1 MAHYVV
7 DPLRDLH
14 QLMGRQRTYSIL
26 LREKICS
33 HFQSEF
39 WRGGDASWKS
49 DAFLRDPRSSN
60 RGAVSDSTDVPAEA
74 EGPVTILVVEDQDI
88 VAEALSRALDGESGM
103 DVVGVALSVEA
114 AVRAAAELRPR
125 VIVMDYALPD
135 GNGADAARR
144 IKADFPEIE
153 IVMMTGLTGGGVLA
167 EALEAGCS
175 GFVPKQSHYSML
187 VSAIRGVLNGQVQ
200 VPPDLMTEL
209 IAHLRQRP
217 SAQGSELTVRELE
230 LLRLIAAG
238 HSTSEIASEL
248 YLSVHTVRNHVAR
261 ILTKLQAHTRLE
273 AVAVAVRHG
282 LIDFDAS

>member
-1 MAHYVV
+1 MSGSTEVPT
-7 DPLRDLH
+7 DKDDL
-14 QLMGRQRTYSIL
+14 
-26 LREKICS
+26 
-33 HFQSEF
+33 
-39 WRGGDASWKS
+39 
-49 DAFLRDPRSSN
+49 
-60 RGAVSDSTDVPAEA
+60 
-74 EGPVTILVVEDQDI
+74 VTIVVVEDQDI
-88 VAEALSRALDGESGM
+88 VAEALSRALGGESGM
-103 DVVGVALSVEA
+103 DVVAVAGSVEA
-114 AVRAAAELRPR
+114 AVRSATQFHPR

-135 GNGADAARR
+135 GTGADAARR
-144 IKADFPEIE
+144 IKTDHPDIE

-187 VSAIRGVLNGQVQ
+187 ITAIRGVLDGQVQ
-200 VPPDLMTEL
+200 VPPDLMADL

-273 AVAVAVRHG
+273 AVVVAVRHG
-282 LIDFDAS
+282 LIEFDAP